1 MRCGPER
8 SVGPY
13 RMASE
18 RFTNIL
24 RTWIEVLLDVI
35 FSYSLIKKNNVIPV
49 NKIWISFGMNDL
61 NYDVDRSKD
70 IYFMFPSRLLNIQY
84 VSTRDT
90 MTYVKIC

>member
-35 FSYSLIKKNNVIPV
+35 FTCSYSLIKKNNVIPV

-70 IYFMFPSRLLNIQY
+70 IYFMFPSRLLNI
-84 VSTRDT
+84 STRDT
-90 MTYVKIC
+90 MTYV

>member
-35 FSYSLIKKNNVIPV
+35 FTCSYSLIKKNNVIPV

-70 IYFMFPSRLLNIQY
+70 IYLCFQA
-84 VSTRDT
+84 D
-90 MTYVKIC
+90 K